1 MDVISR
7 PWSSA
12 LIEQLRAAQ
21 RQAAIVTPLP
31 GTTRDVLEVSLDI
44 GGMPVIVCDTAGI
57 RESDDIV
64 ETIGV
69 ERASEV

>member
-1 MDVISR
+1 MCHVPGHLSH
-7 PWSSA
+7 SNG
-12 LIEQLRAAQ
+12 LRVAQ

-44 GGMPVIVCDTAGI
+44 GGMPVIACDTAGI
-57 RESDDIV
+57 RDSDDIV
-64 ETIGV
+64 EKIGV